1 MRVIVRSD
9 SVEIEGYVNAVER
22 NSKPITDRAGH
33 YVERMCSGSFTRAL
47 NRNNDVHILLNH
59 DWTRDLGSTAK
70 GNLELNEDS
79 IGLHARATIYDK
91 DVIDKAR
98 NGDLVGWSFGFT
110 DVDVDDSGTDND
122 TNLPLRKVRDLNL
135 DEVSI
140 LDKTRNPAYAGT
152 LIMTREN
159 DGKVVKLGEECLTN
173 CNVSEASGEEE
184 TKERDLDEKKP
195 KLSYYSNLFSLMKE
209 ATK

>member
-173 CNVSEASGEEE
+173 CNVSEVNEKEEK
-184 TKERDLDEKKP
+184 KERDLDEKKP
-195 KLSYYSNLFSLMKE
+195 KLSYYSNLFSLLKE
-209 ATK
+209 EI